1 MPPMVRTLSHSIS
14 PHSTVPA
21 ASRISETW
29 MVSLVCRFH
38 FFQFRP
44 FCCSTITTG
53 KPRLPRK
60 TPSISG
66 TRIHRSVSYGTMP
79 SECGVNPAL
88 LNDEIA

>member
-1 MPPMVRTLSHSIS
+1 MVRALSHSIS

-21 ASRISETW
+21 ASRMKDTW

-38 FFQFRP
+38 FFQLSP

-53 KPRLPRK
+53 KPRLPRN

-66 TRIHRSVSYGTMP
+66 MRIHRSVS
-79 SECGVNPAL
+79 
-88 LNDEIA
+88 